1 MCVGLGRGGGCHDA
15 LVVLVVESGQIL
27 VILYTQATRVL
38 PPVHHGEGSD
48 DEAPHVVGQRLSWV
62 GPDVVH
68 GEPVVSMGPLEVVQ
82 AGVDDVVH
90 VVGGEGRLLH
100 GQDGVENGDEDDERE
115 QLGHAETLAE
125 VVLVLLELV
134 VWGWGREGRGEV
146 QP

>member
-1 MCVGLGRGGGCHDA
+1 
-15 LVVLVVESGQIL
+15 
-27 VILYTQATRVL
+27 
-38 PPVHHGEGSD
+38 
-48 DEAPHVVGQRLSWV
+48 
-62 GPDVVH
+62 
-68 GEPVVSMGPLEVVQ
+68 MGPLEVVQ